1 MWRPRHRSKTEGDTD
16 ADVEAYIDIN
26 ELNEVKAKAL
36 VYTQA
41 FKFPKV
47 QTKSVTVTL
56 TRY

>member
-1 MWRPRHRSKTEGDTD
+1 MLRPRHRSKTGDTV

-26 ELNEVKAKAL
+26 TLNEVKAKAL

-41 FKFPKV
+41 YKFQKV
-47 QTKSVTVTL
+47 PTKSVTDTL